1 MKKKLTKEVKNM
13 QNENSKHRA
22 LSFEKEIKEAHT
34 HIQNGKTFHVHE
46 LEDNIV
52 KISILLNVI

>member
-22 LSFEKEIKEAHT
+22 LRKKLKKRT

>member
-1 MKKKLTKEVKNM
+1 MKTQSIVL
-13 QNENSKHRA
+13 
-22 LSFEKEIKEAHT
+22 KEIKEACTHT
-34 HIQNGKTFHVHE
+34 QNGKTFHVHE